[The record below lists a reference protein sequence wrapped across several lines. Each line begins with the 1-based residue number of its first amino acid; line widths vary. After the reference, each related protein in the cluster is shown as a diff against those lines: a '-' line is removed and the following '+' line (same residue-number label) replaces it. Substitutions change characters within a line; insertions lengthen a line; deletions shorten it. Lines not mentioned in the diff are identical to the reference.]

1 MILPTRF
8 DNLEVRNVFL
18 RKLSIKA
25 FPAYEDQLHSC
36 LKHWSVKAPI
46 LIIIG
51 KGVYVKTLLSYEVCH
66 PRGVCLRNFSTC
78 QSTSFEYKV
87 IYWEFKSAI
96 CICIQLLSYSKI
108 NNNRKLIDIEKIQVF
123 TLKENLFCMY
133 LSTLIYGSSLIYVI
147 NKEQKFA

>member
-18 RKLSIKA
+18 
-25 FPAYEDQLHSC
+25 SC
-36 LKHWSVKAPI
+36 LWRPVAFLLKTSVKVPI

-123 TLKENLFCMY
+123 TLKENLFCMC